1 MVDYV
6 VNEGKTVAKKDL
18 YSDLNLQ
25 FTPHPITGDVTRKTD
40 SDAIR
45 RSVRNIVMTN
55 YYERPFKPGFGGNL
69 IGLLFN
75 LDTDRGLEKVSEK
88 LTKTIETFEPRVKN
102 VTIRVNNEGMN
113 TNSLELSIFYNII
126 NGSRNQELSLTVSR
140 AR

>member
-40 SDAIR
+40 TDAVR

-113 TNSLELSIFYNII
+113 TNTLELTIFYNII

>member
-40 SDAIR
+40 TDAVR

-75 LDTDRGLEKVSEK
+75 LDTERGLEKVSEK

-113 TNSLELSIFYNII
+113 TNTLELTIFYNII
-126 NGSRNQELSLTVSR
+126 NGSKNQELSLTVSR

>member
-40 SDAIR
+40 TDAVR

-75 LDTDRGLEKVSEK
+75 LDTERGLEKVSEK

-113 TNSLELSIFYNII
+113 TNTLELTIFYNII

>member
-113 TNSLELSIFYNII
+113 TNTLELSIFYNII

>member
-40 SDAIR
+40 TDAVR

-113 TNSLELSIFYNII
+113 TNTLELSIFYNII

>member
-25 FTPHPITGDVTRKTD
+25 FTPHPITGDLTRKTD
-40 SDAIR
+40 TDAVR
-45 RSVRNIVMTN
+45 RAIRNIVLTN

-75 LDTDRGLEKVSEK
+75 LDTDRGLRKVSEQ
-88 LTKTIETFEPRVKN
+88 LSETIRTFEPRVR
-102 VTIRVNNEGMN
+102 VVSVRVNNEGMN
-113 TNSLELSIFYNII
+113 TNTLELTIFYSIV

>member
-40 SDAIR
+40 TDAVR

-88 LTKTIETFEPRVKN
+88 LTKTIETFEPRVQN
-102 VTIRVNNEGMN
+102 VAIRVNNEGMN
-113 TNSLELSIFYNII
+113 TNTLELTIFYNII

>member
-25 FTPHPITGDVTRKTD
+25 VTPHPITGDVTRKTD

>member
-40 SDAIR
+40 TDAVR
-45 RSVRNIVMTN
+45 RAIRNIVLTN

-75 LDTDRGLEKVSEK
+75 LDTDRGLRKVSEQ
-88 LTKTIETFEPRVKN
+88 LSETIRTFEPRVRD
-102 VTIRVNNEGMN
+102 VSVRVNNEGMN
-113 TNSLELSIFYNII
+113 TNTLELTIFYSI
-126 NGSRNQELSLTVSR
+126 
-140 AR
+140 

>member
-113 TNSLELSIFYNII
+113 TNSLELSIYYNII

>member
-40 SDAIR
+40 TDAVR
-45 RSVRNIVMTN
+45 RAIRNIVLTN

-113 TNSLELSIFYNII
+113 TNTLELSIFYNII

>member
-40 SDAIR
+40 TDAVR
-45 RSVRNIVMTN
+45 RAIRNIVLTN

-75 LDTDRGLEKVSEK
+75 LDTDRGLRKVSEQ
-88 LTKTIETFEPRVKN
+88 LSETIRTFEPRVRD
-102 VTIRVNNEGMN
+102 VSVRVNNEGMN
-113 TNSLELSIFYNII
+113 TNTLELTIFYSII

>member
-45 RSVRNIVMTN
+45 RSVRNIIMTN

-113 TNSLELSIFYNII
+113 TNTLELSIFYNII

>member
-40 SDAIR
+40 TDAVR

-88 LTKTIETFEPRVKN
+88 LTKTIETFEPRVQN

-113 TNSLELSIFYNII
+113 TNTLELTIFYNII

>member
-40 SDAIR
+40 TDAVR

-88 LTKTIETFEPRVKN
+88 LTKTIETFEPRVQN

-113 TNSLELSIFYNII
+113 TNTLELSIFYNII

>member
-40 SDAIR
+40 TDAVR
-45 RSVRNIVMTN
+45 RAIRNIVLTN

-75 LDTDRGLEKVSEK
+75 LDTDRGLRKVSEQ
-88 LTKTIETFEPRVKN
+88 LSETIRTFEPRVRD
-102 VTIRVNNEGMN
+102 VSVRVNNEGMN
-113 TNSLELSIFYNII
+113 TNTLELTIFYSIV